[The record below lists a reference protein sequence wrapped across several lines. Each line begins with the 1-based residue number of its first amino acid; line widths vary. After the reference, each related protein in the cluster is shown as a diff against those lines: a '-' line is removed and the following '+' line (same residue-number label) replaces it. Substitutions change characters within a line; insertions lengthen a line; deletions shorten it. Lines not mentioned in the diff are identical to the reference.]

1 LGALMPVLPL
11 SEVVVLVVSAIVI
24 SLSLLSPA

>member
-1 LGALMPVLPL
+1 MPVPVLPL